1 MSHYYHLYTKLS
13 RELLLGCTHQDLL
26 HMPHLSR
33 FLVNYFVG
41 HTFEFRF
48 ILVILFHFKLI
59 DKEFKRMK
67 KPLQLSYTT
76 ASLDNFMTCS
86 RKPIPFP
93 SLAYIA
99 PLLANIVFNKFAPN
113 VLNNIPKNPLICNFV
128 SFSVVTVTSFFNIRI
143 FWGLNYLHDVLHLL
157 VGYY

>member
-67 KPLQLSYTT
+67 NPLQLSYTT
-76 ASLDNFMTCS
+76 ASLDNFMTRS

-93 SLAYIA
+93 SLAYIE
-99 PLLANIVFNKFAPN
+99 
-113 VLNNIPKNPLICNFV
+113 NPLICNFV
-128 SFSVVTVTSFFNIRI
+128 SFSVVTVTSFFNITES
-143 FWGLNYLHDVLHLL
+143 FG
-157 VGYY
+157 G